1 MSNYLAIATV
11 TAALQRTL
19 QAAIQT
25 DVYGSRVTT
34 LRPNSIGSG
43 PSEAGVN
50 IFLYQVMNNPAFT
63 NPVRAQSHPTKKQ
76 VAIDLYYILSFYG
89 NETELEPQR
98 ILGSV
103 VRTFSDQSILT
114 PDMIR
119 ETLADPNYSFLEG
132 SDLADQLYQIN
143 INLYDV
149 NLDELSK
156 AWSTFFQSPYLLSI
170 IYRVMIILIDGKDP
184 GQKALPVRSA
194 NMGGMVAYPNR
205 PLVDSVRSQGG
216 ILQPILTNS
225 TLLIQGRNLKSDIVK
240 VRIGDAEVVPSDI
253 TNNQILLSLTTVPMP
268 ALKAGVQSLQVVHQF
283 TSGIDGNYRN
293 VDSNAAAFILRPTV
307 INSRCVSISENND
320 GSYYAEILV
329 AVNLIIRQN
338 QRVVLGLNE
347 WIVENSQENPKA
359 YLFDAVKLE
368 GDSDEVMIIVDKV
381 EAGEYLLRLMVD
393 GAESQLDIDN
403 DSESPTFNFY
413 IGPKIVIR

>member
-11 TAALQRTL
+11 TATLQRTL

-25 DVYGSRVTT
+25 DVYGARVTT
-34 LRPNSIGSG
+34 FRPNSIGGG

-63 NPVRAQSHPTKKQ
+63 NPVRAQNHPTKKQ

-103 VRTFSDQSILT
+103 VRTFSDQSILS

-240 VRIGDAEVVPSDI
+240 VRIGGTEVVPSDI
-253 TNNQILLSLTTVPMP
+253 TNNQILLPLTTVPIP

-283 TSGIDGNYRN
+283 TSGIDGNHRN

-307 INSRCVSISENND
+307 INSRCERISENND

-329 AVNLIIRQN
+329 EVNLSIRQN

-368 GDSDEVMIIVDKV
+368 GDSHEVMIIVDKV
-381 EAGEYLLRLMVD
+381 EAGEYLVRLMVD